1 MNNGETLSINRVLIK
16 VHFYGKH
23 SKTAIQCKIFFSK
36 KDNLKE
42 DYQKALEKITLFFLS
57 NLVLL
62 MDKTI
67 KTKSGLELATSC
79 SSGYKTSSEKL
90 LY

>member
-36 KDNLKE
+36 KDILKE

-57 NLVLL
+57 NLVPFNGQNYQNQKRPGTSNQLL
-62 MDKTI
+62 FRLQNKF
-67 KTKSGLELATSC
+67 
-79 SSGYKTSSEKL
+79 
-90 LY
+90 